1 MSYVSKGIKKKDAM
15 SLVTGKGVYTGDTVP
30 AGALRLKLLR
40 SPHAPM
46 PSFVRSTFPGQNRCP
61 VWSVY

>member
-1 MSYVSKGIKKKDAM
+1 MSYVSTGVRKKDAM

-30 AGALRLKLLR
+30 AGALRLKLCAH
-40 SPHAPM
+40 PMPM

-61 VWSVY
+61 VWCVY